1 MKTHVREV
9 STRFEFFQPRF
20 AYMIVLIFIF
30 VVLDAEF
37 CAESNGVIF
46 GGGYRSKPGT
56 LAENT
61 TFF

>member
-1 MKTHVREV
+1 MV
-9 STRFEFFQPRF
+9 
-20 AYMIVLIFIF
+20 VLSFVF
-30 VVLDAEF
+30 VVFDAEF

-61 TFF
+61 TIF